1 MIGGRCYPPS
11 AIART
16 LTLYVALSGE
26 DRVARLTLD
35 PDDGALRAAG
45 SYALAGGPAPMAFD
59 PGERL
64 LYVSR
69 RRDSRI
75 STLTIEP
82 DGSLTPA
89 GELATPGGACYVST
103 DRTGRFLLSAYYA
116 DGAVA
121 VHAIGGDGVAAGP
134 PLCLLDTGAGA
145 HILETDPTNRWAF
158 SCTIAEPVGSNA
170 VHQFLFDERTGTLR
184 PNTPP
189 RLIGENGCG
198 PRHFCFHPRLPLVY
212 VSNEQGG
219 SVTAYR
225 LDTGDGTLTRWHTVS
240 TLPPGYQ
247 GENTCSQIRITPD
260 GCGLFAPNRGH
271 DSIANFALHPASGAL
286 SLREIVPTEPVPR
299 ACQLDPAGRLL
310 LAAGQDSGR
319 IAAYR
324 IEPADGRLTPLAVSE
339 VGESPLWI
347 LFRSDKEDAR
357 MTVGVDD
364 SVEWTTIDTGW
375 CPTGGPGHPRA
386 DRHRHRGGDRCE
398 RPRVRR
404 RPGAQRRDP
413 GVRARRH
420 LRGDLGRGLS
430 EAASLD
436 LDRARPARLHHRHHP
451 PHRGDLPAG
460 RHRRADHRHPRPGRR
475 ARCAVQ
481 QADLGGAGAMGRFC
495 TSRTGTARS
504 GCTGSR

>member
-35 PDDGALRAAG
+35 PDDGALRPAG

-271 DSIANFALHPASGAL
+271 DSIANFALHPARPARCRCGRSCPRSRCRAPASSTRRAGCCWPPGRTRAG
-286 SLREIVPTEPVPR
+286 SPPTGSSR
-299 ACQLDPAGRLL
+299 R
-310 LAAGQDSGR
+310 
-319 IAAYR
+319 
-324 IEPADGRLTPLAVSE
+324 DGRLTPLAVSE
-339 VGESPLWI
+339 VGDSPMWI
-347 LFRSDKEDAR
+347 LFRREVTIEPDNIEPDKEMHA
-357 MTVGVDD
+357 
-364 SVEWTTIDTGW
+364 
-375 CPTGGPGHPRA
+375 
-386 DRHRHRGGDRCE
+386 
-398 RPRVRR
+398 
-404 RPGAQRRDP
+404 
-413 GVRARRH
+413 
-420 LRGDLGRGLS
+420 
-430 EAASLD
+430 
-436 LDRARPARLHHRHHP
+436 
-451 PHRGDLPAG
+451 
-460 RHRRADHRHPRPGRR
+460 
-475 ARCAVQ
+475 
-481 QADLGGAGAMGRFC
+481 
-495 TSRTGTARS
+495 
-504 GCTGSR
+504 

>member
-35 PDDGALRAAG
+35 PDDGALRPAG

-64 LYVSR
+64 MYVSR

-247 GENTCSQIRITPD
+247 GENSCSQIRITPD
-260 GCGLFAPNRGH
+260 GCCLFAPNRGH

-339 VGESPLWI
+339 VGDSPLWI
-347 LFRSDKEDAR
+347 LFRSDKEMHA
-357 MTVGVDD
+357 
-364 SVEWTTIDTGW
+364 
-375 CPTGGPGHPRA
+375 
-386 DRHRHRGGDRCE
+386 
-398 RPRVRR
+398 
-404 RPGAQRRDP
+404 
-413 GVRARRH
+413 
-420 LRGDLGRGLS
+420 
-430 EAASLD
+430 
-436 LDRARPARLHHRHHP
+436 
-451 PHRGDLPAG
+451 
-460 RHRRADHRHPRPGRR
+460 
-475 ARCAVQ
+475 
-481 QADLGGAGAMGRFC
+481 
-495 TSRTGTARS
+495 
-504 GCTGSR
+504 